1 MSWLASRLAA
11 GSGRGELVRVVLVA
25 LGAALG
31 TVLLL
36 SAALVTAIHGGFDRE
51 FGGEHG
57 TAYRTDLIDQPGLR
71 PGVVTALVLM
81 LVPVLVFLGMCA
93 RISAAQRDR
102 RLAAVRLAGATP
114 GQVRLL
120 AAAETA
126 LPAAVGTLVGLL
138 TVLVSKSL
146 LERRYLQTEA
156 EIGLTR
162 ALPTNVP
169 LPPVRTILVLLL
181 VPALCAASAV
191 LALRRVEATPLGVSR
206 RTQPAPRAGAFAVL
220 LVGVVLVAGAP
231 LTGDAALLPLALGAV
246 LTMLGLTAAGSWLTA
261 KAGAL
266 AARRARRP
274 ALLLA
279 GRRLQADP
287 RAQGRALSGLVLAV
301 LVASSAAVLRAE
313 TLRSQADDG
322 FYRSAYDLVD
332 LALLVALVVAAAGL
346 LVASCEAVLE
356 RRRTLAS
363 LAAAGV
369 PLGTLRRAV
378 LLQSLLPAVPAVI
391 LAAVTGAT
399 GALALTATFG
409 GALVPWAR
417 LLGILALALVAVTAA
432 SAATLPLLR
441 RAVRP
446 GELRQS

>member
-51 FGGEHG
+51 LGGEHG

-126 LPAAVGTLVGLL
+126 LPAAVGALVGLL
-138 TVLVSKSL
+138 TVLVAKSL

-156 EIGLTR
+156 GIGLAR

-206 RTQPAPRAGAFAVL
+206 RTQPAPRAGGFAVL

-261 KAGAL
+261 AAGAL

-313 TLRSQADDG
+313 TLRSQEDDG

-332 LALLVALVVAAAGL
+332 LALLVTLVVAAAGL

-363 LAAAGV
+363 LAATGV

-378 LLQSLLPAVPAVI
+378 LLQSLLPAVPAVV
-391 LAAVTGAT
+391 LAAVAGAT
-399 GALALTATFG
+399 GALALTATVG
-409 GALVPWAR
+409 GAVVPWAR

-446 GELRQS
+446 SELRQS

>member
-1 MSWLASRLAA
+1 
-11 GSGRGELVRVVLVA
+11 
-25 LGAALG
+25 
-31 TVLLL
+31 
-36 SAALVTAIHGGFDRE
+36 
-51 FGGEHG
+51 
-57 TAYRTDLIDQPGLR
+57 
-71 PGVVTALVLM
+71 M

-114 GQVRLL
+114 SQVRLL

-126 LPAAVGTLVGLL
+126 LPAAVGAVVGLL
-138 TVLVSKSL
+138 VVAVGKGV

-156 EIGLTR
+156 GLGLAR
-162 ALPTNVP
+162 ALPTDVP
-169 LPPVRTILVLLL
+169 LPPVRSVLVLLL
-181 VPALCAASAV
+181 VPALCAASAL

-206 RTQPAPRAGAFAVL
+206 RAQPAPRAGGFAVL
-220 LVGVVLVAGAP
+220 LVGLALVPVTTLVNG
-231 LTGDAALLPLALGAV
+231 GFVLLPIAVV
-246 LTMLGLTAAGSWLTA
+246 LTMLGVTAAASWLTA
-261 KAGAL
+261 RVGTL

-287 RAQGRALSGLVLAV
+287 RAQGRALSGVVLAV
-301 LVASSAAVLRAE
+301 LVAGAAAVPRAA
-313 TLRSQADDG
+313 TLQDRDEA
-322 FYRSAYDLVD
+322 FFRNAYALVD

-378 LLQSLLPAVPAVI
+378 LLQSLLPAVPAV
-391 LAAVTGAT
+391 
-399 GALALTATFG
+399 ALALVVGVGFTLAPAVLGF
-409 GALVPWAR
+409 APIPWAR
-417 LLGILALALVAVTAA
+417 LLGVLVLALLAVTAA

-446 GELRQS
+446 SELRQT